1 VIKVGVIMPA
11 TIDDAG
17 EFLADVRALEAAGA
31 KLIGLEGNGRE
42 QAILLAAI
50 AAVTESV
57 QLHLSDPEAIAL
69 LQKLS
74 RGRIVTSMPLGETW
88 VEMSMPSDRDSWT
101 ASLRAHEAAG
111 AHGVIVAWDPRL
123 IDLLRN
129 PEPDDRSDLLMS
141 TG

>member
-1 VIKVGVIMPA
+1 MPA

-31 KLIGLEGNGRE
+31 KLIGLEGNGRP

-74 RGRIVTSMPLGETW
+74 RDRIVTSMPLGEPW
-88 VEMSMPSDRDSWT
+88 VEMSMPSDRAAGS
-101 ASLRAHEAAG
+101 ASRRAHEPAG
-111 AHGVIVAWDPRL
+111 SPR
-123 IDLLRN
+123 
-129 PEPDDRSDLLMS
+129 
-141 TG
+141 

>member
-1 VIKVGVIMPA
+1 MPA

-74 RGRIVTSMPLGETW
+74 RGRTVTSMPLGATW
-88 VEMSMPSDRDSWT
+88 AGRPITSDRSAWT
-101 ASLRAHEAAG
+101 ARLRA
-111 AHGVIVAWDPRL
+111 
-123 IDLLRN
+123 
-129 PEPDDRSDLLMS
+129 
-141 TG
+141 